1 MGLLAFLLI
10 CVVVGF
16 LVWLAVRFVPMPP
29 EFKTT
34 LPIIA
39 IVVLIAVLLIY
50 MFGGG
55 VGDVQI
61 PRVR

>member
-16 LVWLAVRFVPMPP
+16 LVWLAITYVPMPSQ
-29 EFKTT
+29 FKTA
-34 LPIIA
+34 LPVIA
-39 IVVLIAVLLIY
+39 ILVLIAVLLIY

-55 VGDVQI
+55 VRDVQI